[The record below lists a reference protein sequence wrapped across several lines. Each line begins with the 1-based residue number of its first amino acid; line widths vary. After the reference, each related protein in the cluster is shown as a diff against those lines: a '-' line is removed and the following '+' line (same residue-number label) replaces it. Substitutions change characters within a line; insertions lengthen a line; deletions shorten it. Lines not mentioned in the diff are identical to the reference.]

1 MLQNY
6 ECISLNLRS
15 QCDREGNRLIELEA
29 ERMRNEPKPAL
40 FSLIQEK
47 ELEDHRDQLV
57 DSDARRTDYV
67 YSVMGWYVL
76 PGEYYLYVVN
86 ETDVDVETKLLHLN
100 IGEGAELLDMQP
112 VLVPPDWLKTE
123 LGIDRM
129 DSLYPI
135 PHH

>member
-15 QCDREGNRLIELEA
+15 QCDRDGNRLIELAA
-29 ERMRNEPKPAL
+29 ERMYNSSKPAL

-47 ELEDHRDQLV
+47 ELEDHRDQFLHP
-57 DSDARRTDYV
+57 DEKRTEDV
-67 YSVMGWYVL
+67 HSMRGWYVL
-76 PGEYYLYVVN
+76 PGQYYLYVIIK
-86 ETDVDVETKLLHLN
+86 DVKLKAKLLHLH

-112 VLVPPDWLKTE
+112 VLVPPDWLKSE
-123 LGIDRM
+123 LGMDRM